1 MILAMLK
8 PIRIALS
15 VRVALLISVVLTTA
29 RCNLFHSNNN
39 NSTSPSTTLTDTF
52 SGPLNQNSSAIFMF
66 TTAQGGTVAVT
77 LTAVTPATSAPLNLG
92 VGTPGASNTC
102 TLTTS
107 TSSAVAGSIA
117 QITTSENAGSYCVK
131 VYDTGSLSANSTVTV
146 TVAHN

>member
-1 MILAMLK
+1 MMPPMPK
-8 PIRIALS
+8 PIRIAPL
-15 VRVALLISVVLTTA
+15 VRVALLTAVVLATA
-29 RCNLFHSNNN
+29 RCNWFHNSNNT
-39 NSTSPSTTLTDTF
+39 STSPSTTLTDTF
-52 SGPLNQNSSAIFMF
+52 SGLLNQNSFAIFTF
-66 TTAQGGTVAVT
+66 STAQSGTVAVT

-107 TSSAVAGSIA
+107 TSSAVAGAIA